1 MRGIGGSTAKVLGLK
16 ILEMILLQADE
27 VIRRNDD
34 SL

>member
-27 VIRRNDD
+27 AIR
-34 SL
+34 